1 MSKKSIRGRR
11 PLTFVL
17 RDMEKRLVWE
27 GESAKEIELEL
38 DKLRPDY
45 LRYCHLLE
53 IEAACVD
60 SMRGIYTLIGEHIE
74 WDKLPPNTRQVLHH
88 VLSTPKKWEYNNTLE
103 RMEVV
108 RI

>member
-1 MSKKSIRGRR
+1 MKGRPKLSRR
-11 PLTFVL
+11 PLSFIL
-17 RDMEKRLVWE
+17 KDMEKRLIWE

-38 DKLRPDY
+38 DKLRSDY

-53 IEAACVD
+53 METACVD
-60 SMRGIYTLIGEHIE
+60 SMRSIYALVGEHIE

-88 VLSTPKKWEYNNTLE
+88 VLSTPKKWKYSDTSD

-108 RI
+108 GT